1 MRKEEIVSGLDV
13 FALIVLIVLLVVAIA
28 ALIGLGMLPGKIAK
42 QRNHPQADAINVAG
56 WLGVLSLGILYP
68 LGLIW
73 AFTKPQPD
81 RGTDATNEDTVRQLV
96 ERVEALEKRPPNGRS
111 GGGRQ

>member
-1 MRKEEIVSGLDV
+1 MSGLDV
-13 FALIVLIVLLVVAIA
+13 FALIVLLVLLVVVIA
-28 ALIGLGMLPGKIAK
+28 ALVGLGMLPGKIAT
-42 QRNHPQADAINVAG
+42 QRNHPQAEAINVAG

-81 RGTDATNEDTVRQLV
+81 RGADASDEDTVRQLD
-96 ERVEALEKRPPNGRS
+96 ERVEALEKALAKRA
-111 GGGRQ
+111 